1 MTAFFFKGVPDFRM
15 NDFCAVRD
23 NLDNLENILQL
34 AEMVNTC
41 GHCKISDYE
50 DDFDFVIF
58 SGDYCRA
65 LIRKSDGY
73 FSMTI
78 PFQIVDDGSRV
89 YFNYDLIAEEVSGI
103 FISILRNAILTCQ
116 GGVHSHEE
124 IICSLV
130 DSFGLS
136 VTEAI
141 PYYDAFATLL
151 MDDHGYFRFDD
162 DPKNENGNIHPR
174 YHFDFFFKNTSSIKI
189 GLDAPVN
196 IECFYSLF
204 DGTVPKHYLRT

>member
-162 DPKNENGNIHPR
+162 DLKNENGNIHPR

-189 GLDAPVN
+189 GFDAPVN